1 MRPAIRWGMA
11 ITQKE
16 TNKLYRQKYF
26 VESNRVLR
34 YRPPPAGP
42 GKAGSSAIIRKDES
56 RIGDI
61 LVSMNKKAPPPDV
74 QIAVQI
80 LRQGGAVSGI
90 RIACPCGRHAEVDVD
105 YTPAHPAAPK
115 PGGGA

>member
-1 MRPAIRWGMA
+1 MA

-26 VESNRVLR
+26 VESDRVLR

-42 GKAGSSAIIRKDES
+42 GKSGSSSIIRRDE
-56 RIGDI
+56 RKIGD
-61 LVSMNKKAPPPDV
+61 VFVAMNKPQPPPDV

-80 LRQGGAVSGI
+80 LRKAGSVSGI
-90 RIACPCGRHAEVDVD
+90 RIACPCGRHAEVDLE
-105 YTPAHPAAPK
+105 YPTTNPAAPT

>member
-1 MRPAIRWGMA
+1 MA

-42 GKAGSSAIIRKDES
+42 GKTGSSSIIRRDE
-56 RIGDI
+56 RHVGDI
-61 LVSMNKKAPPPDV
+61 LVSMNKPIPPPDV

-80 LRQGGAVSGI
+80 LRKAGVVSGI
-90 RIACPCGRHAEVDVD
+90 RIACPCGRHAEVDLE
-105 YTPAHPAAPK
+105 YPATSPAAPK
-115 PGGGA
+115 PGGGGP